1 MCLCLGP
8 LLASRFPA
16 SFRQSNDQ
24 PQSMINNEAS
34 ERNHQVLPIRHES
47 TQASSTQGKEPKPR
61 CRPRRRQL
69 MCPIHPEHKIL
80 SVSPKHYLYLTEAGQ
95 LVLRGMSRR
104 KADEV
109 MAAYKQ
115 VLPLSNEW
123 LECFWCEAC
132 DSVTWWH
139 IQRHDKH
146 EFTILPVSREIWENA
161 SGVIRVEGNPTVSQF
176 SRRSARATGVT
187 GMRQYRFI

>member
-1 MCLCLGP
+1 
-8 LLASRFPA
+8 LASRFPEN
-16 SFRQSNDQ
+16 FRQSNDQ
-24 PQSMINNEAS
+24 SLEP
-34 ERNHQVLPIRHES
+34 ES
-47 TQASSTQGKEPKPR
+47 TIESETLETNAKALLSRQGSPLAITEPGQEPKSR
-61 CRPRRRQL
+61 SRPRRRKL
-69 MCPIHPEHKIL
+69 MCPMHPEHKIL

-95 LVLRGMSRR
+95 LVLRGMSRQ

-109 MAAYKQ
+109 MAAYRQ

-132 DSVTWWH
+132 NSATWWH
-139 IQRHDKH
+139 IQRQDKL

>member
-1 MCLCLGP
+1 M
-8 LLASRFPA
+8 
-16 SFRQSNDQ
+16 QSE
-24 PQSMINNEAS
+24 SMIETKPSENNTEAS
-34 ERNHQVLPIRHES
+34 TSSQES
-47 TQASSTQGKEPKPR
+47 HVDSCSQGQEPKPR

-69 MCPIHPEHKIL
+69 MCPTHPDHKIL
-80 SVSPKHYLYLTEAGQ
+80 SVSPKHYIYLTEAGQ
-95 LVLRGMSRR
+95 LVLRGMTRR

-132 DSVTWWH
+132 DSATWWH
-139 IQRHDKH
+139 IKRQDKL

-187 GMRQYRFI
+187 GMRQYRFM